1 MRVMVLGAGG
11 VGCEAARLL
20 SADERHAVTV
30 ADVTDDALGRAA
42 GAGLRAVH
50 LDASGHERLVDAL
63 RGQDAVVAAV
73 PNALVPAVARA
84 AAETATHYLDLCEN
98 MAQRREVEAAGAAS
112 PALVVPGCG
121 MSPGLVS
128 NIARDLADRLEAP
141 CDMVIRVGALPR
153 TPTNRLGYGLTWNL
167 QGLID
172 EYTLPCDALEDGRP
186 AALAPLERYETFTID
201 GCAYEAFTTSGGFGS
216 LCELLEGRVRSLTF
230 KTIRY
235 PGHLEL
241 MRFLLDDLGLSRRRD
256 MLFRLLRNGLPEV
269 TQDVLVVFISVRGRR
284 NGVLA
289 EETFVTRVTDGGA
302 SPATGPGRPAVPTVM
317 RLSAAHVCAVLDLI
331 ASGAITGAG
340 VRRPETLSTDLLR
353 RSSFFPRDF

>member
-20 SADERHAVTV
+20 ATRDRYAVTV
-30 ADVTDDALGRAA
+30 ADVTDEALGRAGA
-42 GAGLRAVH
+42 AGLAAVH
-50 LDASGHERLVDAL
+50 LDASRHDRLVDAL
-63 RGQDAVVAAV
+63 KGQDAVIAAV
-73 PNALVPAVARA
+73 PNALAPAVARA
-84 AAETATHYLDLCEN
+84 AAEAGAHYLDLCEN

-112 PALVVPGCG
+112 PALAVPGCG

-128 NIARDLADRLEAP
+128 NIARDLAGRLDAP

-153 TPTNRLGYGLTWNL
+153 NPSNRLGYGLTWNL

-172 EYTLPCDALEDGRP
+172 EYTQPCEALEEGRP
-186 AALAPLERYETFTID
+186 VAVAPLERYETFTID
-201 GCAYEAFTTSGGFGS
+201 GCAYEAFTTAGGFGS
-216 LCELLEGRVRSLTF
+216 LCDDLSGKVRSLTF

-235 PGHLEL
+235 PGHLNL

-269 TQDVLVVFISVRGRR
+269 TQDVLVVFITVRGSR

-289 EETFVTRVTDGGA
+289 EETFVARVATPGGRA
-302 SPATGPGRPAVPTVM
+302 GEPAVPTVT

-331 ASGAITGAG
+331 ADGALAG
-340 VRRPETLSTDLLR
+340 RGVHRPELLPTALLR
-353 RSSFFPRDF
+353 TSPFFPAEF